1 MLVVGDAVEN
11 LPGFGM
17 SGTING
23 VCYTVGNARLT
34 PEIVMPILQNS
45 LPPGATV
52 IWLCDATQALAAFV
66 LADVLRPQAVD
77 LVKALQQGGM
87 GVSILSGD
95 APHAVAYF
103 AEKLGIVHWQAGLTP
118 EGKLAALTQWQ
129 EKGEVIAMVGDGIND
144 APVLAGAPVSIAMGG
159 GTQMAR
165 ASGDVVLLSEN
176 LLEIDHARIT
186 SRFGMNVVRQNFI
199 WALGYNLIALPFAAS
214 GHLSP
219 WLAAL
224 GMSVSSLVVVLN
236 ALRLR

>member
-1 MLVVGDAVEN
+1 MFAAENVEN
-11 LPGFGM
+11 RPGFGVV
-17 SGTING
+17 GTCKNIR
-23 VCYTVGNARLT
+23 YALGNARLT
-34 PEIVMPILQNS
+34 PDIETPSLNRS
-45 LPPGATV
+45 LPPGSTV
-52 IWLCDATQALAAFV
+52 VWLSDTRRILAAFV
-66 LADVLRPQAVD
+66 LADTLRPQAGN
-77 LVKALQQGGM
+77 LVKALQNGGAS
-87 GVSILSGD
+87 VSILSGD
-95 APHAVAYF
+95 APDTVAYF
-103 AEKLGIVHWQAGLTP
+103 AEKLGVNDWRAGLTP
-118 EGKLAALTQWQ
+118 EGKLAALKEWQ
-129 EKGEVIAMVGDGIND
+129 NNGEIVSMIGDGIND

-186 SRFGMNVVRQNFI
+186 SRFGMNVVRQNFL
-199 WALGYNLIALPFAAS
+199 WALAYNLIALPFAAS